1 VKTNLA
7 LSLAIIVLLAL
18 LYYAKFTEEK
28 VVRTR
33 IFRDTLYI
41 DSVIYRDRLK
51 VRTKTNVVY
60 DTNLVEVKVRDT
72 TIKVYPFTACIDT
85 IVKDTIK
92 VCFSYPDSIT
102 TIDVRY
108 KSDTVK
114 ITKFIEK
121 EVECNDKPSRWYQSD
136 LAKGL
141 GIGLVA
147 TILIE
152 WLR

>member
-1 VKTNLA
+1 MKTNLA

-18 LYYAKFTEEK
+18 LYFAKFTEEK

-41 DSVIYRDRLK
+41 DTVVYKEKLK
-51 VRTKTNVVY
+51 LSTKTNIVY
-60 DTNLVEVKVRDT
+60 DTSLVEVKVRDT
-72 TIKVYPFTACIDT
+72 TIKIYPFTACIDT

-102 TIDVRY
+102 MIDIRF

-121 EVECNDKPSRWYQSD
+121 EVEFNDKPTRWYQSEF
-136 LAKGL
+136 AKGV

-147 TILIE
+147 TFLIE